1 MIKFDLHI
9 SCFTVLKIISI
20 CFCSN
25 MPSIS
30 LMFVVP
36 YKSTQPSW
44 YLGKHSTSICLV
56 DLEMLKTKV

>member
-1 MIKFDLHI
+1 MINFDLHI

-25 MPSIS
+25 KPSIS

-36 YKSTQPSW
+36 NKSTQPSL
-44 YLGKHSTSICLV
+44 YLGKHSTSTCICLV
-56 DLEMLKTKV
+56 DLEILKT